1 MSMMGG
7 SMVINMII
15 WIVILGFLIYG
26 VVLLILKPFEKK
38 EDSTMEIL
46 KERFARGEID
56 YQEFEEKKKVL
67 KSKN

>member
-7 SMVINMII
+7 SMVINMIL

-26 VVLLILKPFEKK
+26 VVLLILKPFEKR

-46 KERFARGEID
+46 KERLARGEID

-67 KSKN
+67 KSNN